1 MSYQL
6 PRYTRHVSDDRLP
19 SSLRLE
25 LSPHLKTL
33 NRARDQ
39 ILVCLGRYLIYRDMR
54 VRLIPNIRYSLS
66 YAPFILLF
74 RSLEATLLVKLLS
87 LWDQD
92 SDAIMLSKLK
102 NALLVAKVLPVLRE
116 SYCGAWDLNNVR
128 EQRFDTLVTKLNRM
142 SRQLNR
148 GTMKT
153 RFEHLKVWR
162 DSFFAH
168 SPIDDNLGSP
178 PPFNGEIDVFFI
190 FTIKYF
196 LLMEEIL
203 VNDKPDYKQI
213 LNRFRDQGDR
223 LYHSVKPIALR
234 PNVWHYKYNDPAP
247 EKGYGWGFIFFQKQ
261 AMKGKV

>member
-1 MSYQL
+1 MSHQL
-6 PRYTRHVSDDRLP
+6 PRYIRHISDDRLP

-25 LSPHLKTL
+25 LSPHLRTL

-39 ILVCLGRYLIYRDMR
+39 LLVCLARYLIYRDMK
-54 VRLIPNIRYSLS
+54 VKLFPNIKYSLS

-92 SDAIMLSKLK
+92 TKAIMLSKVK
-102 NALLVAKVLPVLRE
+102 NALFTDKVLPVLKK
-116 SYCGAWDLNNVR
+116 SYCGAWDHHGIR
-128 EQRFDTLVTKLNRM
+128 QQRFDILVTKLNRM

-162 DSFFAH
+162 DNFFAH

-178 PPFNGEIDVFFI
+178 PPLNGEIDVFFI
-190 FTIKYF
+190 FTVKY
-196 LLMEEIL
+196 LLLLEEVL
-203 VNDKPDYKQI
+203 VHHKPDYKHF
-213 LNRFRDQGDR
+213 LNKFRDQSDR

-247 EKGYGWGFIFFQKQ
+247 EKGYGWGFIFFQK
-261 AMKGKV
+261 